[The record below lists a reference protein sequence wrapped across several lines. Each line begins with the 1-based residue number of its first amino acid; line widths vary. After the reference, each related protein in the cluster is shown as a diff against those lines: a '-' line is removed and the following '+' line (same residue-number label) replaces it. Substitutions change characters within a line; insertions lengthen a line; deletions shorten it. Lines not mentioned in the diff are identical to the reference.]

1 MIRIILTDICYLL
14 KKQWLIFIVLV
25 LSIACSFLVFS
36 MMTGVINYE
45 ISAAKKSSAFHTF
58 SIDLTA
64 ACLLCTFMYLAQR
77 RTDLPPVDRRQA
89 NAGRDMLDGAIHLIH
104 ISLLPTCS

>member
-45 ISAAKKSSAFHTF
+45 ISAAKSQVLFTHSQLTLISMRLSIFHQ
-58 SIDLTA
+58 L
-64 ACLLCTFMYLAQR
+64 
-77 RTDLPPVDRRQA
+77 
-89 NAGRDMLDGAIHLIH
+89 
-104 ISLLPTCS
+104 